1 MVASVAARR
10 VVAGPP
16 LVNGPAAALDTRRA
30 PSTNLLN
37 PTGPFAF
44 TRGMRTRR
52 HAPIGLLALAAAGC
66 AVPPSQRGGAATVPP
81 TCGGDLGASAAAER
95 VEAFVISVNQFSDA
109 ANQLNLQL
117 LTGCR
122 QMAGALEVPV
132 ADIAAAVSSPN
143 PTEALCARAA
153 QQLRDDL
160 AAIRGG
166 VSTRAQV
173 TVTPPVCRVSVD
185 AYAQCAAQCDATYT
199 PGQVELQCEGGE
211 LRGSCSAACTGRCAV
226 EVSGACNGVCE
237 GTCSA
242 YDAQGNCAGACQGRC
257 VTDASATCAG
267 ECRGQCSVRFTEPTC
282 TGRVRP
288 PELHADC
295 RAACDARLDARATC
309 APGAM
314 RLDLATDVTG
324 DAAARA
330 ARVQAAIA
338 GGFRTVAGLRAQL
351 ERAARSGAEMARAAD
366 GLPRAVGELSAG
378 AAACAYAAS
387 QAAASAVAS
396 VNVSVRVTV
405 SVSASVEVR

>member
-1 MVASVAARR
+1 MRR
-10 VVAGPP
+10 PRNFSP
-16 LVNGPAAALDTRRA
+16 I
-30 PSTNLLN
+30 LL
-37 PTGPFAF
+37 T
-44 TRGMRTRR
+44 
-52 HAPIGLLALAAAGC
+52 LALTGC
-66 AVPPSQRGGAATVPP
+66 AIPPSQRGGAATIPP
-81 TCGGDLGASAAAER
+81 TCGGDLGASAAAQR
-95 VEAFVISVNQFSDA
+95 VEAFVVSVSQFTDS

-132 ADIAAAVSSPN
+132 ADIAAAAAAPN

-160 AAIRGG
+160 AALRGG
-166 VSTRAQV
+166 VAARAEV
-173 TVTPPVCRVSVD
+173 TATPPVCRVSVD
-185 AYAQCAAQCDATYT
+185 AYAACAAGCDATFT
-199 PGQVELQCEGGE
+199 PGEVEVQCEGGE
-211 LRGSCSAACTGRCAV
+211 LRGSCSATCTGRCAV
-226 EVSGACNGVCE
+226 EVNGTCSGTCE
-237 GTCSA
+237 GSCSA
-242 YDAQGNCAGACQGRC
+242 YDTQGRCTGTCQGRC
-257 VTDASATCAG
+257 VAAATGACTG
-267 ECRGQCSVRFTEPTC
+267 ECRGGCSVRFTEPVC
-282 TGRVRP
+282 TGHVRP
-288 PELHADC
+288 PRIDADC

-309 APGAM
+309 TPGEL
-314 RLDLATDVTG
+314 RLALGADVSA

-351 ERAARSGAEMARAAD
+351 ERTAASGAEMARAAE

-396 VNVSVRVTV
+396 VNVSVRVSV

>member
-1 MVASVAARR
+1 M
-10 VVAGPP
+10 
-16 LVNGPAAALDTRRA
+16 
-30 PSTNLLN
+30 
-37 PTGPFAF
+37 
-44 TRGMRTRR
+44 R
-52 HAPIGLLALAAAGC
+52 HARHTSFGLLALAAVGC
-66 AVPPSQRGGAATVPP
+66 AVPPSQRGGAATIPP
-81 TCGGDLGASAAAER
+81 TCGGDLGASAAAQR
-95 VEAFVISVNQFSDA
+95 VEAFVISVNQFADA

-132 ADIAAAVSSPN
+132 ADIAAAATAAN

-166 VSTRAQV
+166 VSARAEV
-173 TVTPPVCRVSVD
+173 SVTPPVCRVSVD
-185 AYAQCAAQCDATYT
+185 AYATCAAQCDATYT
-199 PGQVELQCEGGE
+199 PGEVELQCEGGE
-211 LRGSCSAACTGRCAV
+211 LRGSCSASCTGRCAV
-226 EVSGACNGVCE
+226 DVSGACNGTCE

-242 YDAQGNCAGACQGRC
+242 YDAQGNCTGTCQGRC
-257 VTDASATCAG
+257 VAQASGSCAG
-267 ECRGQCSVRFTEPTC
+267 ECRGSCSVRFTEPTC
-282 TGRVRP
+282 TGHVRP
-288 PELHADC
+288 PQLNADC
-295 RAACDARLDARATC
+295 RAACDARLDARAQCT
-309 APGAM
+309 PGAM
-314 RLDLATDVTG
+314 RMTLGGDVTG

-338 GGFRTVAGLRAQL
+338 GGFRTVAGLRTQL

-396 VNVSVRVTV
+396 VNVSVRVSV
-405 SVSASVEVR
+405 SVSAAVEVR

>member
-1 MVASVAARR
+1 MRPARHTS
-10 VVAGPP
+10 
-16 LVNGPAAALDTRRA
+16 L
-30 PSTNLLN
+30 
-37 PTGPFAF
+37 
-44 TRGMRTRR
+44 
-52 HAPIGLLALAAAGC
+52 GLLCLAAVGC
-66 AVPPSQRGGAATVPP
+66 AVPPAQRGGAATIPP

-95 VEAFVISVNQFSDA
+95 VEAFVISVNQFGDA

-122 QMAGALEVPV
+122 QMAGALEVPM
-132 ADIAAAVSSPN
+132 AEIAAAAASPN

-153 QQLRDDL
+153 RQLRDDL
-160 AAIRGG
+160 TAIRGG
-166 VSTRAQV
+166 VSSRAEV

-185 AYAQCAAQCDATYT
+185 AYAQCAAQCDASYT
-199 PGQVELQCEGGE
+199 PAQVELQCEGGE

-237 GTCSA
+237 GACSA

-257 VTDASATCAG
+257 VTDASAACAG
-267 ECRGQCSVRFTEPTC
+267 ECRGQCSVRFTEPYC

-288 PELHADC
+288 PALHADC

-314 RLDLATDVTG
+314 RVNLAADVSG

-338 GGFRTVAGLRAQL
+338 GGFRAVVGLRAQL

-366 GLPRAVGELSAG
+366 GLPQSVAQASAG
-378 AAACAYAAS
+378 AAACAFAAS

-396 VNVSVRVTV
+396 VNVSVRVSV
-405 SVSASVEVR
+405 SVSASVDVR